1 MLVAGQKRKHVHK
14 TLREKAQALKDIE
27 NDHRTKRLQVNKK
40 YHIYMAQKQR
50 QNLVITRRRTKC
62 KTTKASWCSS

>member
-27 NDHRTKRLQVNKK
+27 NDHRTKRLQVNK
-40 YHIYMAQKQR
+40 M
-50 QNLVITRRRTKC
+50 
-62 KTTKASWCSS
+62 